1 MSVASKLQL
10 KSEHVVALLDVP
22 EDVTLDLPDGTTRTD
37 SPDGADAVVVFVHD
51 TAELGERAEP
61 ALDAARRDALA
72 WICYPKSGQL
82 GTDLNRDRLW
92 QALEPKGVRPV
103 RQVAVNDIWSA
114 LRFRPA

>member
-10 KSEHVVALLDVP
+10 KSEHTVALIHVP
-22 EDVTLDLPDGTTRTD
+22 DDVTLDLPDGTASTG
-37 SPDGADAVVVFVHD
+37 SPELADAVVVFVHD
-51 TAELGERAEP
+51 SGELEQRAGP

-72 WICYPKSGQL
+72 WICYPKAGQL

-92 QALEPKGVRPV
+92 RTLESKGVRPV
-103 RQVAVNDIWSA
+103 RQVSFDEVWSA